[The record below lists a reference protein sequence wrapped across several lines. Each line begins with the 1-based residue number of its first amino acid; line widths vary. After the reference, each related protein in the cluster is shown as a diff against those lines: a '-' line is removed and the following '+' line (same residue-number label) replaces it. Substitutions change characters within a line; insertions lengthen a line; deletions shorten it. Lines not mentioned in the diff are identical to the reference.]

1 MFTSTRRLVFLVS
14 LMIVVA
20 IIAAGCGGTPT
31 AQEAVATAVEATV
44 EQTTAEVDAV
54 FAGLIA
60 AVGVAT
66 EKAGAL
72 PSQEAKAELL
82 VEDLEEINSR
92 IDAAIA
98 QEGDDRIQALQEVG
112 TNVNALIAGVNEA
125 AEEATGDLQV
135 ALQELATHLETTQ
148 ATLQETIVN
157 VLGGTPMPEVIE
169 ADAEEALET
178 PEAEVEGA
186 VEEVEEVAEEVVEEV
201 EEAVETPEAEEE
213 AEATPSS

>member
-1 MFTSTRRLVFLVS
+1 
-14 LMIVVA
+14 
-20 IIAAGCGGTPT
+20 
-31 AQEAVATAVEATV
+31 
-44 EQTTAEVDAV
+44 
-54 FAGLIA
+54 LID
-60 AVGVAT
+60 AVGVAM

-92 IDAAIA
+92 IDAAIT
-98 QEGDDRIQALQEVG
+98 QEGDDRIQALQDVG

-157 VLGGTPMPEVIE
+157 LLGGTPMPEVIE
-169 ADAEEALET
+169 AEAEEALET
-178 PEAEVEGA
+178 PEAEAEG
-186 VEEVEEVAEEVVEEV
+186 VIEEA
-201 EEAVETPEAEEE
+201 EEAVETPEAEAEEE
-213 AEATPSS
+213 AEATPTPSN